1 MGATIPHFCFEKNQ
15 LFQQD
20 MSIIN
25 DRYGNVRDQN
35 QMCTHKVR
43 LFENKVVVV
52 LSMGI
57 NL

>member
-1 MGATIPHFCFEKNQ
+1 
-15 LFQQD
+15 

-25 DRYGNVRDQN
+25 DRYGNVRVQN

-43 LFENKVVVV
+43 SFENKVVVE

>member
-1 MGATIPHFCFEKNQ
+1 MGSTIPHFCFEKNQ

-25 DRYGNVRDQN
+25 DRHGNVRDQN
-35 QMCTHKVR
+35 QMCTHKAR
-43 LFENKVVVV
+43 LFENKVVAV